1 MAIDLPI
8 LPIPLSARVVPLDF
22 GVSQSPPFGGVTR
35 QYDRLGSRHSVQ
47 LDMGLLDAT
56 CAGRWIAAKR
66 KAKATGVTVRA
77 RFPQPTG
84 LGSTLTGV
92 TVNGAS
98 QLGRLL
104 NIGGLPTSTGVTNRC
119 PYSEEMD
126 NASWTKSGTTVTA
139 NTGVDGA
146 GATTLDSVF
155 ETATTADHYIEQQ
168 NITFAGSS
176 YVTHSFEIRALGRRY
191 VGGQLNAG
199 GGHLCAFGWD
209 LTAVTATV
217 GSPGAGTANASASIT
232 NLGGGLY
239 RCTMT
244 LQFTGAE
251 TLLLIFINPRQTA
264 GAGFESY
271 LGDVTKGLLIG
282 RQQTE
287 FAATASA
294 YVGPT
299 AATALTIYPTIIK
312 AGSAFSVIV
321 SSRSYLY
328 VVTDDLMGSAS
339 ATGQI
344 GLDGLLRASPANGA
358 ALELVNPII
367 EGWLQGAD
375 DWTIE
380 AMIATGFSVEI
391 AEAA

>member
-1 MAIDLPI
+1 MAVDLPT
-8 LPIPLSARVVPLDF
+8 LPTPLNAHVSCLDF
-22 GVSQSPPFGGVTR
+22 GVGQTPPFGGVTR

-47 LDMGLLDAT
+47 IDLGLLAAD
-56 CAGRWIAAKR
+56 CAGRWIGARR
-66 KAKATGVTVRA
+66 KAKATGATVRA

-84 LGSTLTGV
+84 LASTLTGV
-92 TVNGAS
+92 TVNGGS

-104 NIGGLPTSTGVTNRC
+104 NITGLPTATGVTNRT
-119 PYSEEMD
+119 PYSEAMD
-126 NASWTKSGTTVTA
+126 NASWTKSGTTVTPD
-139 NTGVDGA
+139 TGADALGA
-146 GATTLDSVF
+146 ATLDSVL
-155 ETATTADHYIEQQ
+155 ETATTADHYISQS
-168 NITFAGSS
+168 NFTFAGST

-191 VGGQLNAG
+191 IGGQINAG
-199 GGHLCAFGWD
+199 GGNLCAFGWD
-209 LTAVTATV
+209 LTAVTATA
-217 GSPGAGTANASASIT
+217 GAPGGATANAAAAIT

-244 LQFTGAE
+244 LQFTGAQA
-251 TLLLIFINPRQTA
+251 LLLIFINPRLTA
-264 GAGFESY
+264 GTGFESY
-271 LGDVTKGLLIG
+271 LGDITKGMQVG
-282 RQQTE
+282 RHQTE
-287 FAATASA
+287 YLATAST

-299 AATALTIYPTIIK
+299 AASPITVYPTLIK
-312 AGSAFSVIV
+312 AGTAFSVIV

-328 VVTDDLMGSAS
+328 VITDDLMGSAS

-367 EGWLQGAD
+367 EGWLQGPD

-380 AMIATGFSVEI
+380 AMIATGLSVEI